1 MGWLSGTEFAVLVS
15 FKRLNASQILEGKL
29 NLVMVQYV
37 RDFYNCFEH
46 IAVGNVLHSLH
57 ILPCISS
64 NFVLF
69 QFALYTFWESCK

>member
-1 MGWLSGTEFAVLVS
+1 MFWSGDWLGWLLGTEFAVLVS
-15 FKRLNASQILEGKL
+15 FKRLNASQIPEGKL

-57 ILPCISS
+57 ILPCIVSICIIY
-64 NFVLF
+64 FLGK
-69 QFALYTFWESCK
+69 L